1 MLIESVLS
9 ILVLVGAFFV
19 LVGSFGLVR
28 LPDFFT
34 RLHAPTKAT
43 TLGLGCLLLASIA
56 WFSRDG
62 QLSLHE
68 VLISLFLFLSA
79 PVSAHLLAKAAF
91 HTGLKPWTE
100 AESTTG
106 NKLSTKDSPS
116 RQ

>member
-9 ILVLVGAFFV
+9 VLVLVGAFFV

-43 TLGLGCLLLASIA
+43 TLGLGCLLLASIG
-56 WFSRDG
+56 WFSRHG

-68 VLISLFLFLSA
+68 LLISLFLFLSA

-91 HTGLKPWTE
+91 HTGLKPWSE
-100 AESTTG
+100 ARATTD
-106 NKLSTKDSPS
+106 NKAPGVDSQS
-116 RQ
+116 QR